1 MTYQEAYEYFES
13 LNNLPRVY
21 KGKGNWQNSPTIIRG
36 LRQMLKLADN
46 PELKIP
52 HYVHVTGT
60 SGKGSVSMMISRILR
75 AQGFKVGLITSPHP
89 SVIRERWQINNVS
102 MSEAEFIEMV
112 KDLKPIWDEYVN
124 SVKYTF
130 PSMVNINTFIA
141 FYYFA
146 KNKVDFAVMEVAC
159 GGKNDGT
166 NVIPHKDIAII
177 TNIGLDHVSILGDT
191 KEKIA
196 INKAGI
202 ITKKSAVLT
211 AETDPKILK
220 IISKA
225 AQTKKASSY
234 TEISA
239 DRYGDKKGVIIKQDW
254 QGTDF
259 KIDNEVY
266 RINNL
271 GFHQIDN
278 ARIAIVASK
287 KLGISEEVIKKGL
300 AATEF
305 PIRFEVVS
313 EKPYVILD
321 GAHNADKVK
330 ATVIGIKHLS
340 KKYKKL
346 HLLVG
351 FSDNKDH
358 SSFLKELLALKPSS
372 LACTRFTKN
381 IFRRTASPRNLMSS
395 ALKLNPKLKTTSF
408 LDPQAALAWSKEQLG
423 KEDLLVITGSMFLS
437 GELRPL
443 FKEIK

>member
-21 KGKGNWQNSPTIIRG
+21 KGKGSSQNSPSIIRS
-36 LRQMLKLADN
+36 LRLMLKLADN

-52 HYVHVTGT
+52 HYIHVTGT
-60 SGKGSVSMMISRILR
+60 SGKGSVSMMMSRILR

-89 SVIRERWQINNVS
+89 SVLRERWQINNIS
-102 MSEAEFIEMV
+102 MSETEFAEIVSE
-112 KDLKPIWDEYVN
+112 LKPIWDEYVN

-130 PSMVNINTFIA
+130 PSMSNLNTFIA

-146 KNKVDFAVMEVAC
+146 KNNVDYAVMEVAC

-166 NVIPHKDIAII
+166 NVIPHKDVAII
-177 TNIGLDHVSILGDT
+177 TNIGLDHISILGDT

-225 AQTKKASSY
+225 ARDKKASSY
-234 TEISA
+234 TQVES
-239 DRYGDKKGVIIKQDW
+239 DRYGDKKGIIIKQDW
-254 QGTDF
+254 LGTDF
-259 KIDNEVY
+259 KIDNEIY
-266 RINNL
+266 HINNL
-271 GFHQIDN
+271 GYHQIDN
-278 ARIAIVASK
+278 ARIAIAASK
-287 KLGISEEVIKKGL
+287 IIGIKEDVIRKGL

-313 EKPYVILD
+313 EQPYVILD

-330 ATVIGIKHLS
+330 ATITGIKHLS
-340 KKYKKL
+340 KKYKRL

-358 SSFLKELLALKPSS
+358 SAFLKEMLVLNPAS

-381 IFRRTASPRNLMSS
+381 IFRKTANPRNLMKA
-395 ALKLNPKLKTTSF
+395 ALKISPKLNVSSF
-408 LDPQAALAWSKEQLG
+408 LDPQAALAWGRKQLN
-423 KEDLLVITGSMFLS
+423 KDDLLVITGSMFLS